1 MHAIMC
7 YIDIVYSYSMTCAQY
22 LHHSCSGFSHSQTI
36 ETRHSRLQWEIFH
49 LSKLAI
55 FELLQQTSGQ
65 CGHAALQQP
74 AHKFHLSLLGL
85 KLKWKGGDIQ
95 IFFQYSNWMF
105 LFDVRIISS
114 EVNYVTRGHPNL
126 WFMNIRKAA
135 LYSAL
140 HSHARAQSCCPAPAA
155 ARPVC
160 KVILA
165 SNLHNMRLPAQCC
178 HDH

>member
-1 MHAIMC
+1 MC
-7 YIDIVYSYSMTCAQY
+7 CIVVVVVWPVLDICTT
-22 LHHSCSGFSHSQTI
+22 HHSCSGFSHYQTI
-36 ETRHSRLQWEIFH
+36 GTRHCSSSLHWEIFQ

-55 FELLQQTSGQ
+55 FELLQQNSGQ
-65 CGHAALQQP
+65 WTCSMQHITA
-74 AHKFHLSLLGL
+74 LLGL
-85 KLKWKGGDIQ
+85 EWKGGDAR
-95 IFFQYSNWMF
+95 IFFQYSDWIF

-140 HSHARAQSCCPAPAA
+140 QSHARAQSCRPAPAA

-160 KVILA
+160 KVTLA
-165 SNLHNMRLPAQCC
+165 SNLHNMRIPAQCC
-178 HDH
+178 HDD

>member
-7 YIDIVYSYSMTCAQY
+7 YIDIVNSYSYSMTWCSISTPLMLSVLTLSNYWDQAQPPAVRNI
-22 LHHSCSGFSHSQTI
+22 SIEQTCNI
-36 ETRHSRLQWEIFH
+36 WVAAAEQW
-49 LSKLAI
+49 
-55 FELLQQTSGQ
+55 TVRT
-65 CGHAALQQP
+65 CRTAAQIP
-74 AHKFHLSLLGL
+74 ALLGL
-85 KLKWKGGDIQ
+85 EWKGADIQ
-95 IFFQYSNWMF
+95 IFFQYSDWIF
-105 LFDVRIISS
+105 LFDVRIMSS

>member
-1 MHAIMC
+1 MLNIYTTHAQDSHTLKLLRRVTAAC
-7 YIDIVYSYSMTCAQY
+7 SGKYFYWANLQY
-22 LHHSCSGFSHSQTI
+22 LSCC
-36 ETRHSRLQWEIFH
+36 SRTVDSADMQ
-49 LSKLAI
+49 
-55 FELLQQTSGQ
+55 
-65 CGHAALQQP
+65 HAAHHTHIQ
-74 AHKFHLSLLGL
+74 ALLGL
-85 KLKWKGGDIQ
+85 RWKGGDIQ
-95 IFFQYSNWMF
+95 IFFQYSDWIF

-140 HSHARAQSCCPAPAA
+140 HSHARAQRCCPAPAA

-165 SNLHNMRLPAQCC
+165 SNLHNMRLPAQSPSLE
-178 HDH
+178 H